1 MGGEAGHAAAAAAS
15 CRVYRGERG
24 LSGVPSAES
33 IAVAIADIK
42 VASLWRARVGRN
54 GGNRT
59 TGNRLVPFCK
69 QRRLNH
75 SKQLYMIGTDSSNS
89 LALPTSRA
97 VAASSRAVCEMPAA
111 TSTVQRAGKSCCC
124 PEGSRNYGVEG
135 AAGTGA
141 ASPSGPPGAG
151 ASLGAAA
158 AFRRCTARRRCAI
171 LRCGTSVLA
180 ATLFG
185 AVSGGL
191 RAGCGLLSTGRSGLG
206 CGGSLH
212 WAELA
217 VASQNLVHATGD
229 ARSGLAIAGRHL
241 RAMGKANPAR
251 S

>member
-1 MGGEAGHAAAAAAS
+1 
-15 CRVYRGERG
+15 
-24 LSGVPSAES
+24 
-33 IAVAIADIK
+33 
-42 VASLWRARVGRN
+42 
-54 GGNRT
+54 
-59 TGNRLVPFCK
+59 
-69 QRRLNH
+69 
-75 SKQLYMIGTDSSNS
+75 MIGTDSSNS

-97 VAASSRAVCEMPAA
+97 VAAFSRAVCEMPAA

-141 ASPSGPPGAG
+141 ASPSAPPGAG

-217 VASQNLVHATGD
+217 VASQNLVRANGD
-229 ARSGLAIAGRHL
+229 GRSGLAIAGRRL